1 MVTCVVVV
9 TVVGTGQLAP
19 EPIAL
24 PGRPPRLV
32 PGIIEG
38 RAEREPGPV
47 GREMPVPMP
56 VPVPVGP

>member
-9 TVVGTGQLAP
+9 TVIGIGQLVP
-19 EPIAL
+19 EPTAL
-24 PGRPPRLV
+24 PGRTLRLV
-32 PGIIEG
+32 PGIFEG

-47 GREMPVPMP
+47 ERGIP

>member
-19 EPIAL
+19 EPTAL
-24 PGRPPRLV
+24 SGRTLRLV
-32 PGIIEG
+32 PGIYEG
-38 RAEREPGPV
+38 MAGREPLLV
-47 GREMPVPMP
+47 GRETP